1 MMKFSSLVVCPYILH
16 TNNFNVKKN
25 IYNALLLLFHTEKYF
40 IRCKI
45 FHSIFYNKKKNDNSY
60 FI

>member
-45 FHSIFYNKKKNDNSY
+45 FHSIFYNKKKKR
-60 FI
+60 